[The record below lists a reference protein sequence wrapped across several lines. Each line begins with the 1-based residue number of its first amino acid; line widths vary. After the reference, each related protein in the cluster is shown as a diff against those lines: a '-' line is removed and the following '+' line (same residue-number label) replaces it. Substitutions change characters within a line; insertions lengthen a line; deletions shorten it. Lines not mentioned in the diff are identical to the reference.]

1 MAELGNI
8 SERRVAQLIM
18 GLRGLP
24 EFLVA
29 NPGLNSGFM
38 IPQYAAASMVSQNKM
53 YCFAA
58 SSDSIVSSNG
68 QEDHVSIGSQRRHQA
83 APHHGQPGPHLCHRT
98 DERRPGHRVPSPA
111 QVVAIIEGFLHE
123 YRKEVPFVKEDIVMY
138 KEINKTVEFLNR
150 AKLDN
155 L

>member
-38 IPQYAAASMVSQNKM
+38 IPQYAAASMVSRQQRLH
-53 YCFAA
+53 
-58 SSDSIVSSNG
+58 SIQQRTG
-68 QEDHVSIGSQRRHQA
+68 RPCKYGSQRRHQA
-83 APHHGQPGPHLCHRT
+83 LQSDGQPGTYTCHRI
-98 DERRPGHRVPSPA
+98 DERRTRTGFPPPA
-111 QVVAIIEGFLHE
+111 PQF
-123 YRKEVPFVKEDIVMY
+123 
-138 KEINKTVEFLNR
+138 TVY
-150 AKLDN
+150 
-155 L
+155 